1 VIGDEKMLTDPIADM
16 LTRIRN
22 ANMVSKPKV
31 ELPSS
36 TMKEAIAAIL
46 KREGFVKNYKVET
59 REGKK
64 ILQIYLKYSD
74 NGQKVI
80 THLERVSKP
89 GRRKYVKRDEIPR
102 VLNGL
107 GICILSTSKGILTGE
122 EARRLGVG
130 GEVLCYIW

>member
-1 VIGDEKMLTDPIADM
+1 MLTDPIADM

-22 ANMVSKPKV
+22 ANMVSNPEV

-36 TMKEAIAAIL
+36 NVKQAIAAVL
-46 KREGFVKNYKVET
+46 KREAFIKSYRVET

-64 ILQIYLKYSD
+64 VLQIYLRYSD
-74 NGQKVI
+74 DAQKVI

-89 GRRKYVKRDEIPR
+89 GCRKYVNRDEIPR

-107 GICILSTSKGILTGE
+107 GICILSTSRGIITGE